1 VVVNLR
7 GRRFADETQG
17 KQDGPPRGGG
27 EQLINQEM
35 ARQPEATSVYI
46 WDEPINARRACA
58 ACGLGDI
65 DKVDTLRVRWPDGEL
80 SEFESIS
87 TRQYLTITRTDP

>member
-1 VVVNLR
+1 MVT
-7 GRRFADETQG
+7 A
-17 KQDGPPRGGG
+17 QDRSWSGTVRAGGTGLASGGPP
-27 EQLINQEM
+27 EIHL
-35 ARQPEATSVYI
+35 
-46 WDEPINARRACA
+46 
-58 ACGLGDI
+58 GLGDI